1 MQGRRSLVLIPVAA
15 ACALLAACGQTPAAQ
30 SPTTTTGP
38 PPTTAVTT
46 SATTSAAATT
56 TTTTES
62 GGGVEPVD
70 CGEIKVNPSS
80 THHLIAQ
87 PTAGGRVGCT
97 EAFTVIDEYLNLP
110 PDKKAEGS
118 LGNVDVSNGWSCTT
132 DDGETAAISCVKG
145 EGDQEF
151 AFTTTP

>member
-1 MQGRRSLVLIPVAA
+1 VKGRRSLVLIPVAA

-30 SPTTTTGP
+30 SPPTTTTAGP
-38 PPTTAVTT
+38 PPTTAVSV
-46 SATTSAAATT
+46 SAPATT
-56 TTTTES
+56 TTET
-62 GGGVEPVD
+62 GADVEPVD

-80 THHLIAQ
+80 THRLIAQ

-110 PDKKAEGS
+110 PEKLAEGS
-118 LGNVDVSNGWSCTT
+118 LGTVEVSDGWSCTT
-132 DDGETAAISCVKG
+132 DDGETAAISCMKG

-151 AFTTTP
+151 AFTTKP